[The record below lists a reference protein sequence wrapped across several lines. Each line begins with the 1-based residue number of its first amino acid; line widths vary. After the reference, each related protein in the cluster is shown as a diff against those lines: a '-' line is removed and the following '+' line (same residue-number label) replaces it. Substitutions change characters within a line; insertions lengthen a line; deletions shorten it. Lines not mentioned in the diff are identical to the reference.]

1 MEGNNL
7 VPYKCGNYLNSGNQS
22 FFGKVIC
29 FWFKIWDESCCKKVK
44 VLSGTW
50 YLAVVETGF
59 CAPFESVTSPNHPM
73 ASSRSFLQFFLR
85 DVPDYLA

>member
-1 MEGNNL
+1 MFL
-7 VPYKCGNYLNSGNQS
+7 VS
-22 FFGKVIC
+22 
-29 FWFKIWDESCCKKVK
+29 KIWDESCCKKVK